1 MDSILKSGLIK
12 ILDDFIIGRSNSYPC
27 GWINTDDLRKI
38 ADMIDNGKYDKFGNE
53 VCEYDEW
60 NARSMTERRKIN
72 GRKKYYRDKQVYV
85 FW

>member
-1 MDSILKSGLIK
+1 MNSILKSGLIK

-53 VCEYDEW
+53 VCEYD
-60 NARSMTERRKIN
+60 K
-72 GRKKYYRDKQVYV
+72 
-85 FW
+85 

>member
-1 MDSILKSGLIK
+1 MDVILKSGLIK

-53 VCEYDEW
+53 VCEYDKW
-60 NARSMTERRKIN
+60 NARFI
-72 GRKKYYRDKQVYV
+72 GRKEKLWNLKKKY
-85 FW
+85 